1 MKEKSDII
9 KKLIAEYGKLIITSN
24 HFGDY
29 LDAKE
34 FFNTMSEGLKAAI
47 ISLHKNGFGTIMYR
61 IAQSDPT
68 TLSQNSEWQN
78 HITDFVQNFASQ
90 SEYKEEIVNR
100 AAEILING
108 VLPDGYTYNNSKIFV
123 SSAPKSNNASTSQDP
138 ILVSRMRTHRIRL
151 EKATPT
157 PIVDNK
163 SNITSHPSS
172 QPTPNSSAK
181 PTTQPSSQNSSSS
194 SPKSPTQSS
203 SYSPTTSPHAPSK
216 PASPTPKPTS
226 PSSPSPTPKP
236 SLAPSNTNSS
246 HSNFKGIRGKY
257 LVIGAILGVL
267 ILIVFAYYHHQYTPY
282 RDSLKIEKKE
292 YTYTTPLTTIFE
304 LVDDCYPYGSELSLK
319 GNKKVDSLLSIAP
332 NDYWLLFIKDKKGWT
347 IPEKIKNS
355 ILSVDKNATKST
367 SNKSQPRYI
376 KPEIFHLTLEHND
389 YLSSD
394 DMKILKNQGLI
405 VEAKKADEAVKQFQK
420 DIGVTPDGKLT
431 KEMIDL
437 LNLWK
442 PMWSSKPL
450 GFRQI
455 KDMNSPGYDSD
466 ELIKLLRKAEFFT
479 DSCKLIKRDHI
490 VHMSH
495 NDRAKVILAVAY
507 AKAKDPT
514 DERGTHYDIPKD
526 IEICVRAFQA
536 YHHIK
541 PDGIL
546 NEETIRLL
554 NLYK

>member
-138 ILVSRMRTHRIRL
+138 ILVSRRRTHRIRL
-151 EKATPT
+151 EKATP
-157 PIVDNK
+157 
-163 SNITSHPSS
+163 
-172 QPTPNSSAK
+172 
-181 PTTQPSSQNSSSS
+181 
-194 SPKSPTQSS
+194 
-203 SYSPTTSPHAPSK
+203 SPTTSPHAPSK